1 MNQPLF
7 QDESYY
13 AIQTKLSSRDP
24 EQVLTA
30 LRSIPRLPPR
40 QAAACLKVALMFR
53 EGYDEQ
59 AQRIIDAFSSALL
72 THSLRQNGSLG
83 AAEGE
88 EKKEEEEEE
97 TEEEAKTD
105 YSKMIKDVLE
115 EARKATEAGLK
126 YDLALQ
132 TQRLGL
138 EKVKIDA
145 EAKKALEEI
154 KKKQAALPATAATAT
169 SKLNPAAYKKGKMV
183 VYFVIGGVVV
193 VAGATAL
200 YFALRK

>member
-7 QDESYY
+7 QDASYY
-13 AIQTKLSSRDP
+13 AIQTMLSSRDP

-53 EGYDEQ
+53 EGYDER

-83 AAEGE
+83 SAEGE

-97 TEEEAKTD
+97 EEEAKVD

-169 SKLNPAAYKKGKMV
+169 SKINPAAYKKGKMV

-193 VAGATAL
+193 VAGAAAL

>member
-7 QDESYY
+7 QDVSYY

-53 EGYDEQ
+53 EGYDDR
-59 AQRIIDAFSSALL
+59 AQRIIDAFASALL
-72 THSLRQNGSLG
+72 THSLQQNGSLG

-88 EKKEEEEEE
+88 EKKEEEETE
-97 TEEEAKTD
+97 EEEAKVD

-154 KKKQAALPATAATAT
+154 KKKQAALPATAATAV
-169 SKLNPAAYKKGKMV
+169 SKINPAAYKKGKMI

-193 VAGATAL
+193 VAGAAAI
-200 YFALRK
+200 YMALRK